1 MLTMADIAPESV
13 LLGGAGRAILLQ
25 IAHPA
30 IGYGVARH
38 SDFANRPMD
47 RLNGT
52 LSYIYALSTG
62 SEADIRAVRRAVNRA
77 HAPVRNPPPPPATPP
92 STANPTPQVTTGDA
106 MPQVATGGAEPQVA
120 TGEAEPR
127 VGTGD
132 AEPRVATGDAMPR
145 VASEDVEPLVA
156 VAGATVPMGSADA
169 TASVPIVGGTS
180 PVGSAGGEGGSKEV
194 DAERGAAGAG
204 RAGVGGAGGGDPAY
218 DARDPGLQLWVAA
231 TLYDTAVTVYE
242 LVYGPLDE
250 ESADHVYREYALLGT
265 ALQMPE
271 ELWPADRAAFRRYFD
286 RTVQTLT
293 VDDTVRGVADALLAA
308 EKAPLPIRLGM
319 PLARFATVAL
329 LPERLRSEFG
339 YTWSA
344 GSERRFRRLLR
355 VVAPVYRVLPAR
367 IRQAPQR
374 HYLAKLRAASDA
386 PARPRPA

>member
-62 SEADIRAVRRAVNRA
+62 SEADIRAVRRAVNLA
-77 HAPVRNPPPPPATPP
+77 HAPVRNPPPPPATRP
-92 STANPTPQVTTGDA
+92 STANA
-106 MPQVATGGAEPQVA
+106 KPQVATGDAEPQVA
-120 TGEAEPR
+120 TGDGEPR
-127 VGTGD
+127 VATGV
-132 AEPRVATGDAMPR
+132 AEPRVATG
-145 VASEDVEPLVA
+145 DVEPLVA

-169 TASVPIVGGTS
+169 TAPMSTAGGAS
-180 PVGSAGGEGGSKEV
+180 PVGSAGGEGGSEGV
-194 DAERGAAGAG
+194 ASERGAAEAG
-204 RAGVGGAGGGDPAY
+204 RAEAARPGGGDPAY

-250 ESADHVYREYALLGT
+250 ESADHVYREYAVLGT

-293 VDDTVRGVADALLAA
+293 VDDTVRGVAKALLAA

-329 LPERLRSEFG
+329 LPARLRCEFG

-344 GSERRFRRLLR
+344 GRERRFRRLLR